1 MAERRNG
8 EKKQNGAGKSKTG
21 AGKPAAGAA
30 KPPKLSPQQLAVVIG
45 LLTNALSVESVLLD
59 KDQTIQIVLEGS
71 IRKKTKADRV
81 AAALDDVSVG
91 ELFAALLR
99 RQ

>member
-1 MAERRNG
+1 MRVADRKNG
-8 EKKQNGAGKSKTG
+8 GTKRKGAGKRGTG
-21 AGKPAAGAA
+21 AASSPR
-30 KPPKLSPQQLAVVIG
+30 LSPQQLAVVIG

-81 AAALDDVSVG
+81 AAALDDVTVG